1 MEFRPNGPEMLL
13 KFIFIYMK
21 LLVGVQKEEKCV
33 VFTCSSDSWEMW
45 FTAAYDSILG
55 LKWLM
60 MALKDKNTNTFEMKQ
75 NTILLKLRAH
85 YKHYRHV

>member
-1 MEFRPNGPEMLL
+1 MFLTGFTPVLQVQATRMSSGPAEFASFERLVLL
-13 KFIFIYMK
+13 ERAIK
-21 LLVGVQKEEKCV
+21 V

-60 MALKDKNTNTFEMKQ
+60 MALEHKKKQ
-75 NTILLKLRAH
+75 TCLT
-85 YKHYRHV
+85 